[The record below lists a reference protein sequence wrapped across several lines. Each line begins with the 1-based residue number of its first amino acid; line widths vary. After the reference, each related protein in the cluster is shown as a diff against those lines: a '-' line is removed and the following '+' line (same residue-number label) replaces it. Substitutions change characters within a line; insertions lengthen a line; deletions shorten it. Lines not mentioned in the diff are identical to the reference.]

1 MQFGI
6 PTVIESAVIVNE
18 AIDLFIEKLQEEG
31 KSNENLNNLRKT
43 DNYEEIKEILNPR
56 NYNLVVTPKEID
68 DLTRK
73 FSKSCVY
80 RNKFSFVTCFLNT
93 SLWLNDKNVL
103 IF

>member
-1 MQFGI
+1 MRFGI

-31 KSNENLNNLRKT
+31 RSNEFLNNLRQN

-68 DLTRK
+68 DLTRE
-73 FSKSCVY
+73 SC
-80 RNKFSFVTCFLNT
+80 KFSFN
-93 SLWLNDKNVL
+93 WN
-103 IF
+103 

>member
-18 AIDLFIEKLQEEG
+18 SIDLFIEKLQEEG
-31 KSNENLNNLRKT
+31 ESNEFLNELKKT

-68 DLTRK
+68 DLIRK
-73 FSKSCVY
+73 FIKLSIK
-80 RNKFSFVTCFLNT
+80 
-93 SLWLNDKNVL
+93 WH
-103 IF
+103 

>member
-1 MQFGI
+1 MRFGI

-31 KSNENLNNLRKT
+31 RSNEFLNNLRQN

-56 NYNLVVTPKEID
+56 NYNLIVTPKEID

-73 FSKSCVY
+73 SC
-80 RNKFSFVTCFLNT
+80 KFSFN
-93 SLWLNDKNVL
+93 WN
-103 IF
+103 